1 RGAKFEKPAFKAG
14 FLLLCVLETC
24 RVAASPYPALYY
36 PPVQKEPASSFCQAV
51 HMPYPALGHEP
62 VS

>member
-1 RGAKFEKPAFKAG
+1 MRGLTGIIPQRMGAEAAFLVGWRCADP
-14 FLLLCVLETC
+14 T
-24 RVAASPYPALYY
+24 LYY